1 MKGLLTILFILFLAF
16 SNAQEKTVEVITFE
30 RFEPMLHNEN
40 DTLYIINFWA
50 TWCKPCVAELPYF
63 EKLNKVYASEKL
75 KVILVSLD
83 FADEMDT
90 RLVPFLLKNNIQ
102 SKVILLDESN
112 PNTFIDK
119 VSPQWSGA
127 IPATVIYKGKYNSF
141 YEKSFVYEELE
152 SIVKLKLSE

>member
-1 MKGLLTILFILFLAF
+1 MTILFILFLAF